1 MTNKI
6 PSMKWYG
13 PYLFLFFFLFFFF
26 PFVQELTFESKAYK
40 RKERSHRDLIKME
53 GMIIDYS
60 Y

>member
-1 MTNKI
+1 
-6 PSMKWYG
+6 MKWYG